1 MGCIHP
7 SFFFAG
13 AEVKFILA
21 SGRDCYS
28 GCICNNTE
36 KTSLSYMSTSI
47 AFISFAKGT
56 RGSDQSE
63 FTFLHLP
70 LKIQTL
76 SAGAG
81 RDRTSQPESN
91 LKCGHNQEMDSSH
104 QVIDNPNA
112 TILMMMSSLK
122 CCHNQVID
130 SDWLKSWTFHF
141 HSANVAQKANSLVL
155 PFS

>member
-1 MGCIHP
+1 MTIPEPGLSTEVNTFYKFCLIWAHGVGSTHR

-47 AFISFAKGT
+47 AFISFAKGA
-56 RGSDQSE
+56 RRSDQSE

-91 LKCGHNQEMDSSH
+91 LKCGYNQEMDSSH
-104 QVIDNPNA
+104 QVIVHDKPNA
-112 TILMMMSSLK
+112 TNL
-122 CCHNQVID
+122 
-130 SDWLKSWTFHF
+130 
-141 HSANVAQKANSLVL
+141 QKKRQNCQ
-155 PFS
+155 

>member
-1 MGCIHP
+1 MTIPEPGLSTEVNTFYKFCSGVGCIHP

-47 AFISFAKGT
+47 AFISFAKGA
-56 RGSDQSE
+56 RRSDQSE

-112 TILMMMSSLK
+112 TIL
-122 CCHNQVID
+122 
-130 SDWLKSWTFHF
+130 
-141 HSANVAQKANSLVL
+141 QKKRQNCQ
-155 PFS
+155 

>member
-1 MGCIHP
+1 MVETAIQVATIPTKPACPIH
-7 SFFFAG
+7 
-13 AEVKFILA
+13 ILA
-21 SGRDCYS
+21 
-28 GCICNNTE
+28 
-36 KTSLSYMSTSI
+36 SI

-81 RDRTSQPESN
+81 RDRARQPESN
-91 LKCGHNQEMDSSH
+91 LKCGYNQEMDSSH

-112 TILMMMSSLK
+112 TILQKKDKIVNRTLHSLL
-122 CCHNQVID
+122 HNMRMLI
-130 SDWLKSWTFHF
+130 
-141 HSANVAQKANSLVL
+141 
-155 PFS
+155 